1 MNSSEIN
8 SYIKNNMS
16 LFKAIAVRVQR
27 NLPTFAKSYDYED
40 ITQAVLEMSIIRLK
54 SYNKD
59 KGSDIPNYLY
69 QSAYYDA
76 IRYIKDNFSLI
87 RRPAYLLENATSFAR
102 MSRLY
107 NYSDKEIVSRLQI
120 PECRLASIL
129 AVLNGTYEPLSDV
142 FLSDYKDYDS
152 DLDKG
157 IYTEDLNKYIYNRV
171 KTWNQRDKDVLKY
184 LILKEGKE
192 TTRTLGKK
200 YNVSYNC
207 IHLKKKAII
216 HKLQKMVLNYRP
228 NIKEELLND

>member
-16 LFKAIAVRVQR
+16 LFRAIAVRVQR
-27 NLPTFAKSYDYED
+27 NLPTFAKGYDYED

-69 QSAYYDA
+69 QSAYYDT

-87 RRPAYLLENATSFAR
+87 RRPAYLLENATSFAK

-107 NYSDKEIVSRLQI
+107 NYSDKEIVNRLQI
-120 PECRLASIL
+120 PECRLANIL
-129 AVLNGTYEPLSDV
+129 AVLNGAYEPLSDV

-157 IYTEDLNKYIYNRV
+157 LYTEDLNKYIYNRV

-228 NIKEELLND
+228 NIREELLND

>member
-69 QSAYYDA
+69 RSAYYDA

-107 NYSDKEIVSRLQI
+107 NYSDKEIASRLQI

>member
-27 NLPTFAKSYDYED
+27 NLPTFAKGYDYED
-40 ITQAVLEMSIIRLK
+40 IAQAVLEMSIIRLK
-54 SYNKD
+54 SYNES
-59 KGSDIPNYLY
+59 KGSNIPNYLY
-69 QSAYYDA
+69 RSAYYDT

-87 RRPAYLLENATSFAR
+87 RRPAYLLENATSFAK

-107 NYSDKEIVSRLQI
+107 NYSDKEIVNRLQI

-129 AVLNGTYEPLSDV
+129 AVLNGAYEPLSDV

-152 DLDKG
+152 DIDKSLDIGK
-157 IYTEDLNKYIYNRV
+157 LNKYIYDRV

-216 HKLQKMVLNYRP
+216 HKLQKMILNYRP
-228 NIKEELLND
+228 NIREELLND